1 MLNLFRISFKKTNEC
16 IILVVP
22 LVIFLPVLSLYF
34 NFARFSI
41 DELKELIFAA
51 VTLYVMFCGF
61 LASWLY
67 MAKKAL
73 AHSKKVFVFDKDKV
87 KSLQKLILSLPKGVG
102 RLFMPVMSATALYL
116 FVYTVIFFVVNYF
129 ISKFVGVLDFSEFNI
144 KFLALSSREFLSII
158 NDLEPNEIKVLEMW
172 YFTMKISMALV
183 SFVSILWIPEIVYSK
198 KNAFVSLKN
207 SIKKVFS
214 NFGNVLFLYFY
225 IILIILLLSALNS
238 VFWHSTLFAFLALL
252 LTYYFFVYVVVLLFT
267 YYERNFD

>member
-1 MLNLFRISFKKTNEC
+1 M
-16 IILVVP
+16 
-22 LVIFLPVLSLYF
+22 
-34 NFARFSI
+34 
-41 DELKELIFAA
+41 
-51 VTLYVMFCGF
+51 
-61 LASWLY
+61 
-67 MAKKAL
+67 
-73 AHSKKVFVFDKDKV
+73 
-87 KSLQKLILSLPKGVG
+87 
-102 RLFMPVMSATALYL
+102 
-116 FVYTVIFFVVNYF
+116 
-129 ISKFVGVLDFSEFNI
+129 
-144 KFLALSSREFLSII
+144 SII
-158 NDLEPNEIKVLEMW
+158 NGLEPNEIKVLEMW